1 LINKYKLKNF
11 KFLERKKYVKAS
23 MGKFLKEKEKK
34 VKQKDEVN
42 RKFLKITLKINI
54 IVVAHQLLI
63 DRF

>member
-1 LINKYKLKNF
+1 
-11 KFLERKKYVKAS
+11 